1 MDSKLPNLTDL
12 HVSRRMLWRRKE
24 LNISQEAL
32 AERLGVTF
40 QQIQKYER
48 GANRVSAGRL
58 HELAQALNTNIQY
71 FYEGLSDVNAA
82 IANGMAEEGAEFTGL
97 IDADA
102 VDLVIAF
109 QAIRDPDLRKS
120 ILAMVKKSAAVF
132 ADDTDDTP
140 KRTKR

>member
-1 MDSKLPNLTDL
+1 M
-12 HVSRRMLWRRKE
+12 
-24 LNISQEAL
+24 
-32 AERLGVTF
+32 TF
-40 QQIQKYER
+40 QQVQKYER

-58 HELAQALNTNIQY
+58 YELAQALDTTIPY
-71 FYEGLSDVNAA
+71 FFEGADAVHSALSAGFV
-82 IANGMAEEGAEFTGL
+82 EEGAEFTGL

-132 ADDTDDTP
+132 SDRAGADEED
-140 KRTKR
+140 

>member
-1 MDSKLPNLTDL
+1 
-12 HVSRRMLWRRKE
+12 
-24 LNISQEAL
+24 
-32 AERLGVTF
+32 VTF

-58 HELAQALNTNIQY
+58 YELAQALDTSIPY
-71 FYEGLSDVNAA
+71 FFEGAGAVHSALAS
-82 IANGMAEEGAEFTGL
+82 GFAEEPETFTGL

-109 QAIRDPDLRKS
+109 QAIRDPELRKS

-132 ADDTDDTP
+132 SDRPGDED
-140 KRTKR
+140 

>member
-1 MDSKLPNLTDL
+1 
-12 HVSRRMLWRRKE
+12 
-24 LNISQEAL
+24 
-32 AERLGVTF
+32 VTF

-58 HELAQALNTNIQY
+58 YELAQALETSIPY
-71 FYEGLSDVNAA
+71 FF
-82 IANGMAEEGAEFTGL
+82 EGADAVGSAVAAGFAEDGAEYTGL

-132 ADDTDDTP
+132 SDRAADEG
-140 KRTKR
+140 